1 MCIRDRC
8 SRLGSKYGDRKVVT
22 GAVNMLF
29 FISLLHVFMMVGGVI
44 TPSDPLE
51 RPENWGMRESRF
63 AEMMAIES
71 TGSKI
76 TGLKFY
82 RQLAPP
88 STVINYHLCVEIK
101 FKARVHYSLSYSYAY
116 DICILHD
123 SKYQSWKK
131 NDTILNLICL
141 FSYAHLAM

>member
-1 MCIRDRC
+1 MKTSSSRILGHRQSPPLLLSTYYYKIIAVTLDFEYVDISPLDLPAAFGSLVCTVGSCIC

-22 GAVNMLF
+22 AAVNMLF

-82 RQLAPP
+82 RQLVPP
-88 STVINYHLCVEIK
+88 SNC
-101 FKARVHYSLSYSYAY
+101 
-116 DICILHD
+116 
-123 SKYQSWKK
+123 
-131 NDTILNLICL
+131 N
-141 FSYAHLAM
+141 